1 MGVYE
6 AVCNHLKYATNN
18 GIIRSAITIFRQR
31 TEKKYDFR
39 IWNSQIIGY
48 AGYKIDEHTCIGDKA
63 NAKFTQVILT

>member
-31 TEKKYDFR
+31 TEKKLDFR
-39 IWNSQIIGY
+39 IWNTQIISY

-63 NAKFTQVILT
+63 NAKFTQVILA